1 MRSLTLF
8 FSFILVTTNIQAD
21 TVSTIHFQRTLDI
34 YRAIIAVDTSKT
46 KNNTMLLA
54 EYLAG
59 QLEDAGFSSD
69 LINVIS
75 LNGFGSLVV
84 RYPAKKAIHRPM
96 LLLGHLDVVE
106 AFDEDWVRPP
116 FTLTEDGTNYYARGA
131 IDNKFGVAQLVSTF
145 IRLKE
150 EEFVP
155 NREIFL
161 VFSGDEETYMRTT
174 RMLANEL
181 PELRNAEFALN
192 SDSGGGELDGAGKP
206 LLYTLQAAEKTY
218 ATWEIT
224 VRNPGG
230 HSSRPRLDNA
240 IYELS
245 DAIKAIQ
252 NFRFP
257 VMWTEMTLSYFENM
271 GRRLDGPVGNA
282 MRSFAL
288 DPNNEKA
295 SKRLFREPSYVG
307 TTRTTCVVTML
318 RAGHAENALPQS
330 ATATINCRIFPGI
343 LASLVEKKLIS
354 VVANPNI
361 EFRLLDEV
369 VESPISE
376 LRPDVVRAV
385 SRAVHDRYPGL
396 QIIPTMESGATDGA
410 HFRKAGIPTFGVG
423 SIFMNPDESFA
434 HGLNER
440 VPIKAFKDALDH
452 WSIIIRDLAS
462 SIEP

>member
-46 KNNTMLLA
+46 KNNTILLA

-192 SDSGGGELDGAGKP
+192 SDSGGGELDGAGKA
-206 LLYTLQAAEKTY
+206 LL
-218 ATWEIT
+218 
-224 VRNPGG
+224 
-230 HSSRPRLDNA
+230 
-240 IYELS
+240 
-245 DAIKAIQ
+245 
-252 NFRFP
+252 
-257 VMWTEMTLSYFENM
+257 
-271 GRRLDGPVGNA
+271 
-282 MRSFAL
+282 
-288 DPNNEKA
+288 
-295 SKRLFREPSYVG
+295 
-307 TTRTTCVVTML
+307 
-318 RAGHAENALPQS
+318 
-330 ATATINCRIFPGI
+330 
-343 LASLVEKKLIS
+343 
-354 VVANPNI
+354 
-361 EFRLLDEV
+361 
-369 VESPISE
+369 
-376 LRPDVVRAV
+376 
-385 SRAVHDRYPGL
+385 
-396 QIIPTMESGATDGA
+396 
-410 HFRKAGIPTFGVG
+410 
-423 SIFMNPDESFA
+423 
-434 HGLNER
+434 
-440 VPIKAFKDALDH
+440 
-452 WSIIIRDLAS
+452 
-462 SIEP
+462 